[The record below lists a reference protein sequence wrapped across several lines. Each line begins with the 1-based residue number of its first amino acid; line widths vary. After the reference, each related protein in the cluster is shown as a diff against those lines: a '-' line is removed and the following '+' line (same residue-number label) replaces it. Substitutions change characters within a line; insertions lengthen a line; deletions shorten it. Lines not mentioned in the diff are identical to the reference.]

1 MRVLLDECVPKRIKD
16 QLKTHHQVSTVV
28 EEGWSGKKNGELIRL
43 AEANFDSFVTVD
55 QNLSYQQ
62 NLKNSKMAIILLVA
76 KDNKFE
82 TIRQF
87 VPKILK
93 TLSSVKAGEF
103 TRITSNCIAP
113 VLCPAR

>member
-1 MRVLLDECVPKRIKD
+1 MRVLLDECIPKRIKD
-16 QLKTHHQVSTVV
+16 QLKTHHQISTVV
-28 EEGWSGKKNGELIRL
+28 DQGWSGKKNGELLRL
-43 AEANFDSFVTVD
+43 AEEKFDSFITVD

-62 NLKNSKMAIILLVA
+62 NLKNSKMAILLLVA

-93 TLSSVKAGEF
+93 MLLSIDSGEF
-103 TRITSNCIAP
+103 VRIA
-113 VLCPAR
+113 L